1 MTNPTQMADAGLQDK
16 ATTGGAAPAATTRR
30 EGNNWPLD
38 SVIHGLR
45 EARYQWREKHGRE
58 LELGARE
65 LPSHAAVHQA
75 METLC
80 GILFPMRLGPPELS
94 KEGEDHYVGYMLNS
108 VLNVFHAQVGLELGY
123 KNNGK
128 SDKDCEQIV
137 RDFATQLPRIRR
149 ALDMD
154 VTAAF
159 RGDPAATCVDEV
171 LISYPGVFAII
182 YHRVAHEFYQLGL
195 PLIARIISEKAH
207 SATGIDIHP
216 GATIGQEFFI
226 DHGTGVVIGETAIIG
241 KRVRLYQ
248 AVTLGAVRFPEDESG
263 SLKKGEPR
271 HPIVED
277 DVVIYAGA
285 TILGRI
291 TIGRGTVIG
300 GNVWLTR
307 SLPANSQI
315 SQASSRSSTD
325 CVTDDCLEMNGKSRK

>member
-1 MTNPTQMADAGLQDK
+1 MTNVHQVADTGLRDT
-16 ATTGGAAPAATTRR
+16 ATSAEAPVTASPRRHTTDWHL
-30 EGNNWPLD
+30 NK
-38 SVIHGLR
+38 VIDGLR
-45 EARYQWREKHGRE
+45 EARHDWRQRHGRE
-58 LELGARE
+58 LELGSRE
-65 LPSHAAVHQA
+65 LPSHAAIHKA
-75 METLC
+75 MDTLC
-80 GILFPMRLGPPELS
+80 GILFPMRLGPPELN

-108 VLNVFHAQVGLELGY
+108 VLNVFHTQVALEVDY
-123 KNNGK
+123 KKNGAT
-128 SDKDCEQIV
+128 SIDPLQAV
-137 RDFATQLPRIRR
+137 RQFAERLPQIRR
-149 ALDMD
+149 TLDLD
-154 VTAAF
+154 VTAAY

-171 LISYPGVFAII
+171 LICYPGVYAVI
-182 YHRVAHEFYQLGL
+182 YHRVAHEFYKLGL

-241 KRVRLYQ
+241 NRVRLYQ

-291 TIGRGTVIG
+291 TIGKGTVIG

-315 SQASSRSSTD
+315 SQASSRNSRD
-325 CVTDDCLEMNGKSRK
+325 CVTDDCLEISTRGKK

>member
-1 MTNPTQMADAGLQDK
+1 MTHAHQVEDATPDI
-16 ATTGGAAPAATTRR
+16 APASGRQAEPFSGHRQTTDWHL
-30 EGNNWPLD
+30 NP
-38 SVIHGLR
+38 VIEGLR
-45 EARYQWREKHGRE
+45 DARYQWRQKHGRE
-58 LELGARE
+58 LELGSRE
-65 LPSHAAVHQA
+65 LPSHAAIHQT
-75 METLC
+75 MDTLC

-94 KEGEDHYVGYMLNS
+94 KEGEDHYVGYMLNN
-108 VLNVFHAQVGLELGY
+108 VLNTFYTQVCLELGY
-123 KNNGK
+123 KKQGK
-128 SDKDCEQIV
+128 PEVDADQAV
-137 RDFATQLPRIRR
+137 REFASRLPDIRR
-149 ALDMD
+149 TLDLD
-154 VTAAF
+154 VTAAY

-171 LISYPGVFAII
+171 LICYPGVYAII
-182 YHRVAHEFYQLGL
+182 YHRVAHEFYRLGL

-216 GATIGQEFFI
+216 GATIGGEFFI

-241 KRVRLYQ
+241 NRVRLYQ
-248 AVTLGAVRFPEDESG
+248 AVTLGAVRFAEDESG

-291 TIGRGTVIG
+291 TIGQNSVIG

-315 SQASSRSSTD
+315 SQASSRNSRD
-325 CVTDDCLEMNGKSRK
+325 CVTDDCLELGSQAGK